1 MKELTRQ
8 GEGVGHCAS
17 PWQPATAPL
26 RRDRG
31 PGSAALCSY
40 PPGSLGAQWPRTVRE
55 REHLFLPLSPTRVL
69 LFTDL
74 LPWTEV
80 AVDFSSYSFLRLRW
94 QDKVLGG
101 KPNSRLQGCH
111 FLILTETNPKT
122 EDAREEGKTQ
132 KACGSRSH
140 GLLSLGSNTV

>member
-8 GEGVGHCAS
+8 GEGVGHCAC
-17 PWQPATAPL
+17 PVATSDSASQEGQGTWLSCPL
-26 RRDRG
+26 LLPSWV
-31 PGSAALCSY
+31 PGGTVASNCQGERASI
-40 PPGSLGAQWPRTVRE
+40 PSLVP
-55 REHLFLPLSPTRVL
+55 RVL

-140 GLLSLGSNTV
+140 GLLSLGSNIV